1 MSKNQIFVFCK
12 KNDIRYGDVY
22 FQKGTFYPAEF
33 VHDLLLFTGDKG
45 NMMQIEGY
53 SSNDYFQE
61 FFALV
66 LSMSATPSIN
76 KIQAKIRA

>member
-1 MSKNQIFVFCK
+1 MDKKQIFVLCK
-12 KNDIRYGDVY
+12 KNDVRYGDVY
-22 FQKGTFYPAEF
+22 FQKGKVYPAEF
-33 VHDLLLFTGDKG
+33 IHDLLLFTGDMG

-66 LSMSATPSIN
+66 FSMRATPSIN
-76 KIQAKIRA
+76 KTQAKIRA